1 MEANLQ
7 FPTYQNSNANILSS
21 LLAILE
27 PGQSDNPEEAAKK
40 SKPLIFIIDEFDLF
54 AHSSVRQSM
63 LYCLLDCIQG
73 GFRRGGMAVFGLS
86 ARADCFESLEKRV
99 KSRCQSRVH
108 HILSVEEWLT
118 GTPTRAKEALLLLKE
133 ATDGIGRDWNE
144 SVEVCNNLD
153 ILSYFSSMLN
163 DFPLVLSGLL
173 HRQDGAV
180 ATRGHE

>member
-1 MEANLQ
+1 M
-7 FPTYQNSNANILSS
+7 FQNSNANILSS

-27 PGQSDNPEEAAKK
+27 PGQSDDPEEAANK

-63 LYCLLDCIQG
+63 LYCLLDCVQG

-108 HILSVEEWLT
+108 HILPVEET
-118 GTPTRAKEALLLLKE
+118 YAGTPSRVKQALLIQGQE
-133 ATDGIGRDWNE
+133 AEEGIQQEWND
-144 SVEVCNNLD
+144 SVEVRA
-153 ILSYFSSMLN
+153 
-163 DFPLVLSGLL
+163 DFPLFHFINFADINTSAFNRPSSQT
-173 HRQDGAV
+173 RQCNCN
-180 ATRGHE
+180 